1 MIRRSK
7 RDIIIFYLLLILQ
20 ITDIIPKTSHD
31 IKISIMNQLHLNII
45 EDVGSINF
53 CLTICKDLS
62 KTYKNHGFEKL
73 IDISTMLKN
82 LEVMMEVLADSRKI
96 GRNSALLITLN
107 ELKLFKIFKTVD
119 QHKKNLILLKQIFM
133 RNEGHN
139 ASLYTAESAFILTKY
154 FEIFENL
161 DEKIENRLKL

>member
-1 MIRRSK
+1 
-7 RDIIIFYLLLILQ
+7 
-20 ITDIIPKTSHD
+20 
-31 IKISIMNQLHLNII
+31 
-45 EDVGSINF
+45 
-53 CLTICKDLS
+53 
-62 KTYKNHGFEKL
+62 
-73 IDISTMLKN
+73 MLKN

-161 DEKIENRLKL
+161 DEKIENRLKLPFFAEYDSRKVILHGIAQQAHKNFFESKVINF